1 MEEAM
6 AVLQRP
12 GAGGSLFQKLE
23 SVIVKVG
30 LSRSTQFGRWGG
42 WGQHTAAA
50 PNCTTQRK
58 KKHKVLEEGRPD
70 DDPADLLATAL
81 LVEQEAG
88 LQYRHAAAAAAAP
101 VRA

>member
-1 MEEAM
+1 M

-12 GAGGSLFQKLE
+12 GAGGSLFQNLE

-42 WGQHTAAA
+42 GGNTPPPRPTAQHNA
-50 PNCTTQRK
+50 K
-58 KKHKVLEEGRPD
+58 KHKHKVLEEGRPD
-70 DDPADLLATAL
+70 DNPADLLATAL

-88 LQYRHAAAAAAAP
+88 LQDRHAAAAAAA